1 MPHAGP
7 AARWTAAVLAAAV
20 AWVAAG
26 IPTAH
31 GAVLRP
37 HNGPTLS
44 DAAAAARVA
53 RSAWEPRP
61 DNDRANHTM
70 PTPARLAYFRAH
82 DSMPYARYV
91 TGHYTGTTDEI
102 IQWAAHKWN
111 LPLRLMRAVAA
122 VETWWHGSFV
132 GDEGHAYGLYQLDVR
147 WHCCGD
153 LARNS
158 TAFSADYYGAI
169 IRSYF
174 DGKETWL
181 RAMPHTGKPYAPGEL
196 WNSVGYWCSGGW
208 DTATGWKYV
217 HQVWLYEARRPWLG
231 RWF

>member
-1 MPHAGP
+1 
-7 AARWTAAVLAAAV
+7 
-20 AWVAAG
+20 
-26 IPTAH
+26 
-31 GAVLRP
+31 
-37 HNGPTLS
+37 
-44 DAAAAARVA
+44 
-53 RSAWEPRP
+53 
-61 DNDRANHTM
+61 M

-82 DSMPYARYV
+82 DSMPYDRYV